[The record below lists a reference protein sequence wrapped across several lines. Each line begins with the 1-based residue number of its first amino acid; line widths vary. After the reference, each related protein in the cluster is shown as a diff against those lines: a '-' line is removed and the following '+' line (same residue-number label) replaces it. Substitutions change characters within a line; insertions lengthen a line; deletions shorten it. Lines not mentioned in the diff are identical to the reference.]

1 MCQAAYAGGREDG
14 MPDAVDR
21 ARVAAATDAS
31 VPGPDAQ
38 RFSANGSAPGRF
50 ADVTR
55 RHGAP
60 GLAVLAGAQGLAPA
74 RAGFKR
80 SGPQARPA
88 PPAGLG

>member
-38 RFSANGSAPGRF
+38 RFSANGAAPGRF

-60 GLAVLAGAQGLAPA
+60 GLAVLAAS
-74 RAGFKR
+74 FKR
-80 SGPQARPA
+80 SVPQARTA
-88 PPAGLG
+88 PPTWLG

>member
-1 MCQAAYAGGREDG
+1 

-38 RFSANGSAPGRF
+38 RFSANGAAPGRF

-60 GLAVLAGAQGLAPA
+60 GLAVLAGAQGLAQA
-74 RAGFKR
+74 WASFKR
-80 SGPQARPA
+80 SVPQARTA